1 MKQKN
6 WIYVFTFLAG
16 VILVNLTGSA
26 IESGNSILNRYN
38 LMGLTFEEIIFEKYF
53 VEILFLRLR
62 TVIILWI
69 LTRIMPKKLVSTGF
83 ALLIFFVLG
92 GMVAVC
98 ILVNGLWGVI
108 FFLGVLFPHSICYGI
123 AFVFWSSR
131 KREYLAVQNKMETY
145 VVNMLIILFVCAGC
159 FMEAYISPIIIKN
172 IIKY

>member
-6 WIYVFTFLAG
+6 WIYVLTFLTG

-26 IESGNSILNRYN
+26 IESDNSILNRYN
-38 LMGLTFEEIIFEKYF
+38 LMGLKFEEIIFEKYF

-69 LTRIMPKKLVSTGF
+69 LTRIMPKKLVSMGF
-83 ALLIFFVLG
+83 ALLISFVLG

-108 FFLGVLFPHSICYGI
+108 FFLGALFPHSICYGI
-123 AFVFWSSR
+123 AFVLWSSR